1 MESDKCYEVVVKH
14 RHHGVLHIASF
25 NTVEQANAY
34 LRVCW
39 ENLRIERYLS
49 QINYGGA
56 IYDKHNSGKRIVIL
70 GPDYLTKNA
79 FNNLNGTGGVC

>member
-14 RHHGVLHIASF
+14 SHDGVLHMASF

-34 LRVCW
+34 LMACW
-39 ENLRIERYLS
+39 ENLRVERYLR

-56 IYDKHNSGKRIVIL
+56 IYDMHNSRKRVVVL
-70 GPDYLTKNA
+70 GPDYLTKENDEKR
-79 FNNLNGTGGVC
+79 TQ